1 MTVRGSLEAVRHV
14 LILGAG
20 QSAPFLIQKLLQE
33 AEALDA
39 FVTAADRDVDL
50 AQSRVGDAQRG
61 EAVSVDATELSML
74 RGLVERADLVVNFLS
89 PVFQHRIARTCVEL
103 GKHMVSAS
111 YRDQRVREMD
121 GEARRQG
128 SLLVNEVGLDPGI
141 DHMSAMDLIS
151 RVREE
156 GGRILKFASY
166 GSGVPVPG
174 EPMNPL
180 RYFVTWNPRNVV
192 MAGEGGAQYLVDGR
206 IKIVGHNE
214 LFKRSWRFEVPGVG
228 PMEAYPN
235 RDSLS
240 YQALYGLEEVE
251 TMLRGTLRYPGWSE
265 VWRQIV
271 RLGLPNE
278 QLRIPRLSERSW
290 AELIDMFLPRDAVG
304 VHLEQRLA
312 MYLDI
317 SPTGTIIQQMRWLGL
332 FDETPCRAPGETS
345 AEALT
350 YLLRTKLALPPTGRD
365 MVILCHELVA
375 DFDGRRERILST
387 MLEKGTAGGMTAM
400 AKTVG
405 LPAALV
411 AKLLLEDELPLTGSH
426 IPTHPVLYR
435 PLLAALAEEGIV
447 FQEERRVL
455 SADEP
460 IS

>member
-1 MTVRGSLEAVRHV
+1 MRHV
-14 LILGAG
+14 LVLGAG
-20 QSAPFLIQKLLQE
+20 QSAPYLIQKLLQE
-33 AEALDA
+33 AEALDT
-39 FVTAADRDVDL
+39 FITVADRDL
-50 AQSRVGDAQRG
+50 ALARARVGDAVRG
-61 EAVSVDATELSML
+61 EAVSVDAAEIAML
-74 RGLVERADLVVNFLS
+74 RGLVERADVVVNFLS
-89 PVFQHRIARTCVEL
+89 PVFQQRVARTCVEHK
-103 GKHMVSAS
+103 KHMISAS

-121 GEARRQG
+121 AEARRQG
-128 SLLVNEVGLDPGI
+128 CLLVNEVGLDPGV
-141 DHMSAMDLIS
+141 DHMSAMELIT
-151 RVREE
+151 RVRAE
-156 GGRILKFASY
+156 GGKILKFASY
-166 GSGVPVPG
+166 GSGVPAHG

-192 MAGEGGAQYLVDGR
+192 MAGEGGAQYLIDGR
-206 IKIVGHNE
+206 IKIVNHADV
-214 LFKRSWRFEVPGVG
+214 FQRSWRFEVPGVG

-265 VWRQIV
+265 TWRQVV

-278 QLRIPRLSERSW
+278 QLRIPRLAERSW

-304 VHLEQRLA
+304 LHLEQRLA

-317 SPTGTIIQQMRWLGL
+317 SPTGTIIQNMRWLGL
-332 FDETPCRAPGETS
+332 FDDTPCHAPGETS
-345 AEALT
+345 AEALIH
-350 YLLRTKLALPPTGRD
+350 LLRTKLALPPTGRD

-375 DFDGRRERILST
+375 DFGGRRERILST
-387 MLEKGTAGGMTAM
+387 MLEKGTPGGMTAM

-411 AKLLLEDELPLTGSH
+411 AKLMLQGELPMTGSQ
-426 IPTHPVLYR
+426 IPTHPVLYQ

-447 FQEERRVL
+447 FKEQRTIIDPE
-455 SADEP
+455 AP